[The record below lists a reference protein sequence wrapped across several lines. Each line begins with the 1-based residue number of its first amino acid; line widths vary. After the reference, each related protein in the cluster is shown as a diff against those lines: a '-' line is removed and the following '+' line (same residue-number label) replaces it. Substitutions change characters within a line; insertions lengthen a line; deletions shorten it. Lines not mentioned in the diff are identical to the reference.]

1 MRDWLSVGEHLA
13 AVALIV
19 LSGLVSVSAGLRARA
34 QALRRLNAERVEIA
48 ARFQAIGRRVS
59 ATRDNQTQ
67 VNRAKGAEG
76 KARE

>member
-34 QALRRLNAERVEIA
+34 QAPRRLNAERVEIA